1 MNRNEP
7 PEALRRK
14 LEQPK
19 SDYQGNH
26 EVFEMPES
34 QKPPEPPSQIPFGKI
49 GGVIAGLVV
58 LVFLGILILS
68 ILSNSGG
75 LL

>member
-1 MNRNEP
+1 MNGNEP
-7 PEALRRK
+7 PKAMRDA

-26 EVFEMPES
+26 EVFEMPDD

-49 GGVIAGLVV
+49 GGLIAGVVV
-58 LVFLGILILS
+58 LIFLGILIFS
-68 ILSNSGG
+68 ILANSGG